1 MTMDFRLFL
10 PQMRMKFDAMIERA
24 RAAEEAGFGGI
35 ALMDHL
41 APPLAENQP
50 MHEAMVT
57 AMALATSTERLG
69 IGHLVL
75 CDAMRHPAMLAK
87 EAVSID
93 HASGGRF
100 ELGIGWGSVPS
111 ELATFGV
118 GDPAAPARVR
128 RLAETLDVVKALWT
142 GEPVDFNG
150 EFHTIAGG
158 QQLPT
163 PLGHIPIVIG
173 GVGPKT
179 LALVARH
186 ADWWNLPIH
195 QLERL
200 DELRGSVGSARVSI
214 QVMVALIP
222 DEASRA
228 EVTEQT
234 LRRFGVYQDGLL
246 IGTPTELAEH
256 FESFAARGIERV
268 YVWFADFAM
277 PETLRQFGTE
287 VIAA

>member
-1 MTMDFRLFL
+1 MDFRLFL
-10 PQMRMKFDAMIERA
+10 PQMRMEFGAMIERA

-57 AMALATSTERLG
+57 AMALATGTKRLG

-93 HASGGRF
+93 HASDGRF

-118 GDPAAPARVR
+118 GDTAAPARVR

-142 GEPVDFNG
+142 GEPVDFQG
-150 EFHTIAGG
+150 EFHSIAGG

-163 PLGHIPIVIG
+163 PLGDIPIVIG

-228 EVTEQT
+228 EVTEKT
-234 LRRFGVYQDGLL
+234 LRRFGSYQDGLL

-256 FESFAARGIERV
+256 FEAFAARGIERV